1 MTSEYA
7 RQNAMV
13 FEHLRSAA
21 ITPREALDLYGI
33 FRLAARVFDLRQAGH
48 EIITLRVR
56 NSEGN
61 SYAEYH
67 MTRQAGSKE
76 AA

>member
-1 MTSEYA
+1 MSEYN

-13 FEHLRSAA
+13 FAHLRTDS

-33 FRLAARVFDLRQAGH
+33 FRLAARIFDLRQAGH
-48 EIITLRVR
+48 QIITLRVR

-61 SYAEYH
+61 PYAEYH
-67 MTRQAGSKE
+67 MLQQAPR
-76 AA
+76 

>member
-13 FEHLRSAA
+13 FDHLRTAS
-21 ITPREALDLYGI
+21 ITPKEALNLYGC
-33 FRLAARVFDLRQAGH
+33 FRLAARIYDLRQFGH

-56 NSEGN
+56 NDEGN
-61 SYAEYH
+61 PYAEYH
-67 MTRQAGSKE
+67 MVRQARR
-76 AA
+76 